1 MEEEN
6 NKIKSDER
14 QTLLQF
20 RREEAERN
28 RQYEIKIAELYMR
41 MMMSPQQQYTMPS
54 SKFRLLFLE
63 IFCKNFPKII
73 PLITLILNYSFRRFN
88 KHSVELNLKLRG
100 QWYQFTHLTGP
111 KFN

>member
-6 NKIKSDER
+6 NKINSDER

-54 SKFRLLFLE
+54 YTLQSKNVFGDSYPF
-63 IFCKNFPKII
+63 
-73 PLITLILNYSFRRFN
+73 Y
-88 KHSVELNLKLRG
+88 V
-100 QWYQFTHLTGP
+100 Y
-111 KFN
+111 